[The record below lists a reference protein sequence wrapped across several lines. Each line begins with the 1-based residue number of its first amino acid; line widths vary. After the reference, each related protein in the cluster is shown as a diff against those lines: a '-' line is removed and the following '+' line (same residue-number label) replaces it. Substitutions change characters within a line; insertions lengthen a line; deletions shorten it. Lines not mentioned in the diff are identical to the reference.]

1 MFNIRER
8 LEALGGK
15 MEIDKGASGGASFRL
30 FVPAEAAEH
39 VEPDQPAKA
48 RGRSTVRH
56 ARPEVIRLLVVDD
69 HQVVRE
75 GLVGLLDR
83 QKDFHVIGQAADGA
97 GAVEQVAALHPNAV
111 IMDVDMPGM
120 NGIDA
125 TREIKR
131 RWEET
136 VVVGLSL
143 HEEDGIRRAM
153 AEAGADG
160 YVSKHSTAKELVEAV
175 RELCR

>member
-1 MFNIRER
+1 M
-8 LEALGGK
+8 
-15 MEIDKGASGGASFRL
+15 
-30 FVPAEAAEH
+30 
-39 VEPDQPAKA
+39 
-48 RGRSTVRH
+48 
-56 ARPEVIRLLVVDD
+56 
-69 HQVVRE
+69 
-75 GLVGLLDR
+75 VGLLDR
-83 QKDFHVIGQAADGA
+83 QRDLEVVGEAADGFQ
-97 GAVEQVAALHPNAV
+97 AVEQAAALHPDAV

-120 NGIDA
+120 NGIEA

-160 YVSKHSTAKELVEAV
+160 YVSKHAPAKELVATI
-175 RELCR
+175 RHLCG